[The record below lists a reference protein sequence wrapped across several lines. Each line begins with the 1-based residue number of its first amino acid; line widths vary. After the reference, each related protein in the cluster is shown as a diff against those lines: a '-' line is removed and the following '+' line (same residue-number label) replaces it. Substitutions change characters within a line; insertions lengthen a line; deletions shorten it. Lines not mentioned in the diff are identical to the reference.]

1 MAAPSVKWFRRLNG
15 ELVQGILTVIIW
27 QAAAAFHDVAI
38 RDNFKFTTPRA
49 VGGRRV
55 WMRNL
60 THMWQQAV
68 QEAIAERDPNELE
81 RKIQLA
87 EVAIFERI
95 DTFSAA
101 DSGED
106 VALFQAL
113 GKLQALRENYYPHKH
128 HSGWMKS
135 LMSLNAC

>member
-1 MAAPSVKWFRRLNG
+1 
-15 ELVQGILTVIIW
+15 
-27 QAAAAFHDVAI
+27 
-38 RDNFKFTTPRA
+38 
-49 VGGRRV
+49 
-55 WMRNL
+55 MRNL
-60 THMWQQAV
+60 THAWQQAM
-68 QEAIAERDPNELE
+68 QEAIGESDPNELQ

-113 GKLQALRENYYPHKH
+113 GKLQALRGKYYPRKYRDE
-128 HSGWMKS
+128 
-135 LMSLNAC
+135 

>member
-1 MAAPSVKWFRRLNG
+1 M
-15 ELVQGILTVIIW
+15 
-27 QAAAAFHDVAI
+27 
-38 RDNFKFTTPRA
+38 
-49 VGGRRV
+49 
-55 WMRNL
+55 
-60 THMWQQAV
+60 

-113 GKLQALRENYYPHKH
+113 GKLQALRESYYPRKH
-128 HSGWMKS
+128 HSG
-135 LMSLNAC
+135 

>member
-1 MAAPSVKWFRRLNG
+1 MK
-15 ELVQGILTVIIW
+15 
-27 QAAAAFHDVAI
+27 
-38 RDNFKFTTPRA
+38 
-49 VGGRRV
+49 
-55 WMRNL
+55 NL
-60 THMWQQAV
+60 THTWQQAV
-68 QEAIAERDPNELE
+68 QEAIAERDRNELE

-95 DTFSAA
+95 DTFSAS

-128 HSGWMKS
+128 HSG
-135 LMSLNAC
+135 

>member
-1 MAAPSVKWFRRLNG
+1 
-15 ELVQGILTVIIW
+15 
-27 QAAAAFHDVAI
+27 
-38 RDNFKFTTPRA
+38 
-49 VGGRRV
+49 
-55 WMRNL
+55 MRNL
-60 THMWQQAV
+60 THTWQQVV

-128 HSGWMKS
+128 HSG
-135 LMSLNAC
+135 

>member
-1 MAAPSVKWFRRLNG
+1 
-15 ELVQGILTVIIW
+15 
-27 QAAAAFHDVAI
+27 
-38 RDNFKFTTPRA
+38 
-49 VGGRRV
+49 
-55 WMRNL
+55 MRNL
-60 THMWQQAV
+60 THTWQRAV

-95 DTFSAA
+95 DKFSAA

-128 HSGWMKS
+128 HSG
-135 LMSLNAC
+135 

>member
-1 MAAPSVKWFRRLNG
+1 
-15 ELVQGILTVIIW
+15 
-27 QAAAAFHDVAI
+27 
-38 RDNFKFTTPRA
+38 
-49 VGGRRV
+49 
-55 WMRNL
+55 MRNL
-60 THMWQQAV
+60 THTWQHAM

-113 GKLQALRENYYPHKH
+113 GKLQALRESYYPRKH
-128 HSGWMKS
+128 HSG
-135 LMSLNAC
+135 